1 MSQTI
6 KVGIFM
12 TVALVL
18 AGWRILKIED
28 WNPFGEDGKRVDA
41 IFDSVVGLDD
51 KAAVRVA
58 GVRVGRV
65 DGIRLER
72 RKARVTLLIDRKLVL
87 THGAEAEVAN
97 QGLLGDKFIEL
108 SPGPEG
114 APPLAEGEVLPGY
127 TPISFDQAMAKIE
140 SIGNTIESA
149 LGGGGGA
156 NGGGIGKLVESLQ
169 QTSDELRALIAENR
183 ASLGG
188 TVRNFERFSA
198 GLADDLPRISEKL
211 DRLLGDVD
219 AVVAENR
226 GNLSD
231 TMENVKQ
238 ITSTLQRSVDNLNS
252 ITGKIASG
260 EGTIGKLVNSDQA
273 HEELLNA
280 LGSVEKGV
288 TTLSDTLG
296 HVQKL
301 RLDIGMEGYYL
312 SESKDARSAVRL
324 DLAPRG
330 EESPHLYRFEL
341 VGDPRGRVFE
351 KTETVTVTGPDGTT
365 GTTTTTR
372 LTHDQQ
378 RNKFSALAGIPFDS
392 RRGHLW
398 AGLIENSGGLQ
409 VDYGIVPNRFWVA
422 LDAFDFSRELDLDP
436 HLRVTARWFP
446 WKGVF
451 FQAGYDDPLVH
462 DFRSPFV
469 GAGIR
474 WSDDDL
480 KYLLGSIPKF

>member
-1 MSQTI
+1 
-6 KVGIFM
+6 M

-18 AGWRILKIED
+18 AGWLILKIED
-28 WNPFGEDGKRVDA
+28 WNPFGDDGKRVDA

-65 DGIRLER
+65 DGIRLEK

-87 THGAEAEVAN
+87 TKGAEAEVAN

-114 APPLAEGEVLPGY
+114 GTPLAEGDVLPGH

-140 SIGNTIESA
+140 SIGTTIEGA
-149 LGGGGGA
+149 LGGIGGGE
-156 NGGGIGKLVESLQ
+156 GGGISKLVESLQ
-169 QTSDELRALIAENR
+169 QTSDELRGLIAENR
-183 ASLGG
+183 STLGT

-198 GLADDLPRISEKL
+198 DLADNLPRITEKL
-211 DRLLGDVD
+211 DRLLGEVD

-231 TMENVKQ
+231 SLQNVKQ
-238 ITSTLQRSVDNLNS
+238 LTSTLQRSVDNLNS
-252 ITGKIASG
+252 ITDKIASG

-301 RLDIGMEGYYL
+301 KLDIGMEGYYL

-324 DLAPRG
+324 DLMPRG
-330 EESPHLYRFEL
+330 DDSSRLYRFEL
-341 VGDPRGRVFE
+341 VGDPRGRLFE
-351 KTETVTVTGPDGTT
+351 KTDTVTVTQPDGTT

-372 LTHDQQ
+372 LTRDQQ
-378 RNKFSALAGIPFDS
+378 RNKFSALAGIPFDT

-398 AGLIENSGGLQ
+398 AGLIENTGGLQ
-409 VDYGIVPNRFWVA
+409 IDYGVVPNRFWLA

-446 WKGVF
+446 WRGVF
-451 FQAGYDDPLVH
+451 FQAGYDDPLVR